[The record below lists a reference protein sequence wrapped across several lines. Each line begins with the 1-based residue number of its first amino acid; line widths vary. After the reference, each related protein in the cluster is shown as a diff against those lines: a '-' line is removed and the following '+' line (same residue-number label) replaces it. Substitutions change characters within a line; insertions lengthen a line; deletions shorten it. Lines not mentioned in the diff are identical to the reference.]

1 MKVFRPQRRPTEKEL
16 CRSSKLCHGPEG
28 KSGAPDGQ
36 RQMGAAKS
44 ILLCRGSNALRRV
57 RWKRGKL
64 RPCVAYHEI
73 RLEVEEQRP
82 NGARDGELRSGG
94 VCSAAALGHPRCMYL
109 KGHSFTAGCCGGR
122 GQERR

>member
-1 MKVFRPQRRPTEKEL
+1 MARGQKWSVRRA
-16 CRSSKLCHGPEG
+16 G
-28 KSGAPDGQ
+28 
-36 RQMGAAKS
+36 QMGAENS

-82 NGARDGELRSGG
+82 NGARDGRVGERG
-94 VCSAAALGHPRCMYL
+94 CAALGHTRCMYL
-109 KGHSFTAGCCGGR
+109 EGHSFTAGCCGGEM
-122 GQERR
+122 G

>member
-1 MKVFRPQRRPTEKEL
+1 
-16 CRSSKLCHGPEG
+16 
-28 KSGAPDGQ
+28 
-36 RQMGAAKS
+36 MGAENS

-82 NGARDGELRSGG
+82 NGARDGRVGERGS
-94 VCSAAALGHPRCMYL
+94 AALGHTRCMYL
-109 KGHSFTAGCCGGR
+109 EGYSFTAGCCGGIWDEMR
-122 GQERR
+122 WRFCATLLEPQQGVKPWYGEKASLGIGRS